1 MYFFFF
7 LFLYFP
13 SILLCLLCLLKD
25 RYKIEDIP
33 PEAQSFSLLYAVV
46 FVTIYQSYEILYT
59 AWYQKPI
66 FGYGFSYAREELCVF
81 IFVFMILILILFIS
95 KKTKLPLKLILNI
108 QKCHVYN
115 MLKMGSIFIGIVVLI
130 SLLPGDETTHGLK
143 DNDLT
148 LLESLPLPILFITV
162 ITTIGLS
169 PIVEEIV
176 CRGLLY
182 SQLYRKIGR
191 PAAIILTSCI
201 FFYMHSSALF
211 NCGVSYNIGI
221 FIKGLFLTWIYDKK
235 KTLVHPIGFHML
247 FNVLALY
254 SDFFES

>member
-1 MYFFFF
+1 
-7 LFLYFP
+7 
-13 SILLCLLCLLKD
+13 
-25 RYKIEDIP
+25 
-33 PEAQSFSLLYAVV
+33 
-46 FVTIYQSYEILYT
+46 
-59 AWYQKPI
+59 
-66 FGYGFSYAREELCVF
+66 
-81 IFVFMILILILFIS
+81 
-95 KKTKLPLKLILNI
+95 
-108 QKCHVYN
+108 
-115 MLKMGSIFIGIVVLI
+115 
-130 SLLPGDETTHGLK
+130 
-143 DNDLT
+143 
-148 LLESLPLPILFITV
+148 V

-182 SQLYRKIGR
+182 SPLYRKIGR

-211 NCGVSYNIGI
+211 NYGVSYNIRI